1 MGIVRLLVRV
11 GILALFGLAAVV
23 AMAVL
28 FGVQIRFDQQAELQM
43 RGLDGPETAT
53 IVTVVTGS
61 SAKAGQELASSVSR
75 EAPRSNDTPINDGAV
90 SWNATASIQQLVLM
104 PEQAD
109 ELMGS
114 PPAPQAE
121 PLKAE
126 PAPDQDSRFTSVRI
140 FRPGAEPSIHRVP
153 KER

>member
-43 RGLDGPETAT
+43 RGLDGPETTT

-75 EAPRSNDTPINDGAV
+75 EAPRSNDTPVGGGAV
-90 SWNATASIQQLVLM
+90 SWNATASVRPLVLM
-104 PEQAD
+104 PEQVD

-114 PPAPQAE
+114 PAPQAE